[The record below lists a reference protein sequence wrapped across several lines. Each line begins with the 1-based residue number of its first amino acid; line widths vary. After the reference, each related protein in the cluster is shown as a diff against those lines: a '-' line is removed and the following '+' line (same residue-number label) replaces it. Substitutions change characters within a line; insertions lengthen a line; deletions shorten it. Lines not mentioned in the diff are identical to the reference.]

1 MATPVRG
8 LRDIRTLSGRANE
21 TLHPHTAYMR
31 ITCLEMERARRNKE
45 RASATSLVGKI
56 DARFKE
62 IEVEKDRLLRAL
74 GERSG
79 LSPAAQDAASK
90 PGPRGNTAG
99 LKFRY

>member
-21 TLHPHTAYMR
+21 TLHPHMAYMR

-62 IEVEKDRLLRAL
+62 IEVEKDRLLRAVESEAACVRL
-74 GERSG
+74 LRTPPRNQG
-79 LSPAAQDAASK
+79 LVGIRLA
-90 PGPRGNTAG
+90 
-99 LKFRY
+99 